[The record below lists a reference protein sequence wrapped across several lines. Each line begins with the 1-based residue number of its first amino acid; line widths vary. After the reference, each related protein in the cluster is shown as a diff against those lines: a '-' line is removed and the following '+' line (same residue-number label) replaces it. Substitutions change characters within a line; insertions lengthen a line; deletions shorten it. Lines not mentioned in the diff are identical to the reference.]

1 MPAKIE
7 GMAVIDGR
15 TLILTS
21 DNDFGIV
28 GDKSR
33 IVQVTLDEPLTD

>member
-7 GMAVIDGR
+7 SMAVIDGR

-21 DNDFGIV
+21 DNDFGIA
-28 GDKSR
+28 GN
-33 IVQVTLDEPLTD
+33 Q